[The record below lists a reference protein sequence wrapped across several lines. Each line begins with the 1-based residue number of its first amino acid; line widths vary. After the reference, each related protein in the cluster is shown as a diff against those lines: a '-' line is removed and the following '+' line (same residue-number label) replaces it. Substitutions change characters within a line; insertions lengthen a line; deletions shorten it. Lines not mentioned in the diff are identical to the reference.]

1 VRRGCFPLPP
11 ARPSYAELIPEAYH
25 EEVLYASPEELAD
38 KLVRL
43 LAELPQPDSPRRK
56 SVRSLAAAMN
66 RFAWDNLI
74 EEYDAEL
81 ERLPRYGTRATTSL
95 S

>member
-1 VRRGCFPLPP
+1 VDRLGHAPQ
-11 ARPSYAELIPEAYH
+11 SELRSQVSSAQPQ
-25 EEVLYASPEELAD
+25 LAD